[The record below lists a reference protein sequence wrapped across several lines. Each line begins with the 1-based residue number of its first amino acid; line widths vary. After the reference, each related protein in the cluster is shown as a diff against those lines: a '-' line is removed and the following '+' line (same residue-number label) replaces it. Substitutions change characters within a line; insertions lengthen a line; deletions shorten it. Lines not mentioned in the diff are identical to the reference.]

1 MRPTILITR
10 PEPAASRMA
19 EDLRASHPGVAVLV
33 APLMRIAHEGTLPP
47 LDGSEA
53 LIFTSRHG
61 VEGFCRLCARRDL
74 RAYAVGEATAGAA
87 RARGLRAVA
96 AGGDAEALLARIAA
110 AGDPGPFLHPRGRHV
125 AADIAG
131 ALRARGHEATEAVVY
146 SQEALPLSRGARAAL
161 AGDAPVLLPL
171 MSPRSGRLFFAE
183 AGEIRAPLLVAAI
196 SRNAAQSVPE
206 GAATRL
212 IVAQSPDA
220 HAMKAAIDDLLRHA
234 KRVEGRGGAQ

>member
-19 EDLRASHPGVAVLV
+19 EDLRAALPGAAVLV
-33 APLMRIAHEGTLPP
+33 SPLMRIDYGGALPP
-47 LDGSEA
+47 LAGSEA

-61 VEGFCRLCARRDL
+61 VEGFCRLSPRRDL
-74 RAYAVGEATAGAA
+74 RAYAVGKATAEAA
-87 RARGLRAVA
+87 RAYGLRTVA
-96 AGGDAEALLARIAA
+96 AGGDAGALLARIDA
-110 AGDPGPFLHPRGRHV
+110 AGDTGPFLHPRGHHV
-125 AADIAG
+125 AADIAS
-131 ALRARGHEATEAVVY
+131 ALRACGHAATETVVY
-146 SQEALPLSRGARAAL
+146 TQEALPLSPEAHALL
-161 AGDAPVLLPL
+161 AGAAPVLLPV

-206 GAATRL
+206 GAANRL

-220 HAMKAAIDDLLRHA
+220 SAMQAAFGDLMRDA